1 MNNLNYKYI
10 VFYDPYTISAD
21 APFGY
26 ADVNSVYD
34 IVGIFKTEKSAKDF
48 ITENGNSSHLSIKKI
63 YWEE

>member
-1 MNNLNYKYI
+1 MNNLNYRYI
-10 VFYDPYTISAD
+10 VFYNSRTISAD

-26 ADVNSVYD
+26 IDVNSVYD

-48 ITENGNSSHLSIKKI
+48 VSESENLHNLSIKQI